1 MYQETK
7 SQCRYTYVCVLKK
20 NILSEISN
28 KISNKHNKKQKWMYF
43 GHSAVIGWIPVQ
55 HLVIVS
61 KLMMSHSWNFQG
73 KTAWLSSWLKTR
85 LKKAEKGDWL
95 ETLEWLGSELGWVLP
110 CMGGFF
116 MIWTSH
122 LHQRRERSCF
132 PVGLFSWAAKKNAE
146 VAASKLSINIK
157 KIDSVCYKTYS
168 RVAHKY
174 L

>member
-28 KISNKHNKKQKWMYF
+28 KISNKRNKKQKWMYF

-73 KTAWLSSWLKTR
+73 KTSWLSSWLKTR

-95 ETLEWLGSELGWVLP
+95 ETLEWLRSELGWVLP

-132 PVGLFSWAAKKNAE
+132 PVGLFSWAAKKNVE

-157 KIDSVCYKTYS
+157 K
-168 RVAHKY
+168 
-174 L
+174 